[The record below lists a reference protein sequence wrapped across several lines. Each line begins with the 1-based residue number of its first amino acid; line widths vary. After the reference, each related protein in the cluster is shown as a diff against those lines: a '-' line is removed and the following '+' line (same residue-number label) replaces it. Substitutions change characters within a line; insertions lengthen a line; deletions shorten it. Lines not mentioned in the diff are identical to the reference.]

1 MPFTKID
8 DPFNKYIQIRLNSV
22 INPQMSQ
29 ERFSILQN
37 GIDSRLEIICDHDTG
52 FYNITKTAKM
62 IAKLLKS
69 DSSPKD
75 DNNEYHAS
83 SGKCNKPS
91 DFFKMASTDELID
104 ECKQQTKLDKVH
116 YELAKGTPKQFAG
129 TYVHRLLYDHF
140 LAWLDPRYAIKISI
154 ILDRI
159 HQDANKKLLQE
170 KDDAINRLEQAI
182 NTLKVDTQARDE
194 AQSAE
199 IQKLLSYAQNTTH
212 QLSEVKDELSEARLD
227 IQDGNDQIDKLSDK
241 IEECRDVIIERM
253 EEHTL
258 NPQSITKRQYFT
270 CLQSPEYCN
279 VLYAIRSQMTNIKK
293 QLKAHK
299 NWDVM
304 IEPMEDPNSIKM
316 FNRFKDRVKSIE
328 TAWKTEIKL
337 QYKQK
342 EIDRETRD
350 TKLQYIID
358 NPLISI
364 SRNDIEFDT
373 DRIDIDQVLKLMKDT
388 TFERF
393 KLSVP

>member
-1 MPFTKID
+1 MT
-8 DPFNKYIQIRLNSV
+8 
-22 INPQMSQ
+22 Q

-37 GIDSRLEIICDHDTG
+37 GIDSRLEIIRDNDTG

-69 DSSPKD
+69 DSPQKY
-75 DNNEYHAS
+75 NNNAS
-83 SGKCNKPS
+83 QTLLSKYQYPS
-91 DFFKMASTDELID
+91 HFFENESTCELID
-104 ECKQQTKLDKVH
+104 ECKQQTNLDKVH
-116 YELAKGTPKQFAG
+116 YKLKQGIPTQFAG

-170 KDDAINRLEQAI
+170 KDDAINRLEQSI
-182 NTLKVDTQARDE
+182 QKQAEESRMRDAE
-194 AQSAE
+194 AKGLIEQQSAE

-258 NPQSITKRQYFT
+258 NPQSITKKEYFS
-270 CLQSPEYCN
+270 CLQHPKFCN
-279 VLYAIRSQMTNIKK
+279 VLYAVRGQMTNIKRQIK
-293 QLKAHK
+293 SHA

-304 IEPMEDPNSIKM
+304 IEPIEDPNSIKM
-316 FNRFKDRVKSIE
+316 FNRFKDRVKAIKI
-328 TAWKTEIKL
+328 AWKTEIRL
-337 QYKQK
+337 QYAKK
-342 EIDRETRD
+342 EIDRETKD
-350 TKLQYIID
+350 NKLQYIID
-358 NPLISI
+358 NPLINI
-364 SRNDIEFDT
+364 DGNKIEFDT
-373 DRIDIDQVLKLMKDT
+373 DRIDINQVLKLMTDT
-388 TFERF
+388 MFERF